1 MPTPASTIPPT
12 PETIDVYPAA
22 ILAFRKAFA
31 EERRRHGVMKEDAR
45 LPLWAA
51 RDAVMAVRLE
61 MGPEEAE
68 RLAQLATAWAAQAH
82 PAWFWALKEE

>member
-31 EERRRHGVMKEDAR
+31 EERRRHGVMKGDAR

-51 RDAVMAVRLE
+51 RDAVMAVRIE
-61 MGPEEAE
+61 MGPEEVE
-68 RLAQLATAWAAQAH
+68 RLAQQATAWAAQAH